1 MLLWYLWKN
10 RKYLLGL
17 EEVNKALN
25 QDLTLAETK
34 LREQRTRNSNLSS
47 ELSRLNQ
54 ILEGSKHRLSS
65 VAILYSR
72 LRHVDS
78 IDVCLS
84 KKQYETFDEAK
95 LTAWVIYTKT
105 GNVTK
110 TEPYQCPACGK
121 YHLTS
126 TSVVP
131 KLPKGYN
138 PTEKA
143 NIGYESDEFKSMI
156 SEILQAT

>member
-1 MLLWYLWKN
+1 MLLYLWKN

-17 EEVNKALN
+17 EEVNRGLN
-25 QDLTLAETK
+25 ENLK
-34 LREQRTRNSNLSS
+34 LVEAKLQQQKTRNSNLSL

-54 ILEGSKHRLSS
+54 TLEGSKHRLTAVS
-65 VAILYSR
+65 VLYSR
-72 LRHVDS
+72 LRHLDS

-105 GNVTK
+105 GSVTK

-156 SEILQAT
+156 GEILQAV